1 METLLL
7 IGVLA
12 IIMEFIDSS
21 MGMMYGTIL
30 SPLLIGMGFRPEVIV
45 PSILIS
51 QAVGGVIGTV
61 MHHKYNSANFNGLT
75 KDTKIVLA
83 IVLPG
88 ILACL
93 IGAYIAVSIPG
104 WVLKLYIGLLVII
117 MGFFCIKTYSFKFS
131 WGKMYV
137 IGMIAAFNKA
147 LTGGGFG
154 PLTSTGKI
162 VGGVNPKLSIATTTY
177 AEVPIC
183 GLAFVF
189 WIIFNEG
196 IDYIYPLTMCI
207 GAAIGAFIGPWVTFK
222 MKTEKIRKLIGV
234 LAIISGIWCI
244 AKIFV

>member
-1 METLLL
+1 VCKKRWQKYIIVTLNKKEQIYMETLLL

-30 SPLLIGMGFRPEVIV
+30 SPLLIGMGFSPAVII

-51 QAVGGVIGTV
+51 QAVGGIVGTV
-61 MHHKYNSANFNGLT
+61 RHHNYNSANFNGLT

-88 ILACL
+88 VLACV

-104 WVLKLYIGLLVII
+104 WILKLYIGLLVII

-137 IGMIAAFNKA
+137 IGMIAALNKA
-147 LTGGGFG
+147 LT
-154 PLTSTGKI
+154 
-162 VGGVNPKLSIATTTY
+162 
-177 AEVPIC
+177 
-183 GLAFVF
+183 
-189 WIIFNEG
+189 IIFNGG
-196 IDYIYPLTMCI
+196 IDYVYPLTMCI

-222 MKTEKIRKLIGV
+222 IKTEKVRKLVGV

>member
-30 SPLLIGMGFRPEVIV
+30 SPLLIGMGFRPEVII

-61 MHHKYNSANFNGLT
+61 RHHNYNSANFNGLT

-88 ILACL
+88 VLACVL
-93 IGAYIAVSIPG
+93 GAYVAVSIPG
-104 WVLKLYIGLLVII
+104 WILKLYIGLLVII
-117 MGFFCIKTYSFKFS
+117 MGFFCVKTYSFKFS

-137 IGMIAAFNKA
+137 VGMIAAFNKA
-147 LTGGGFG
+147 ITGGGFG

-162 VGGVNPKLSIATTTY
+162 VGGVDPKISIATTTY

-189 WIIFNEG
+189 WIIFNGG
-196 IDYIYPLTMCI
+196 IDFTYPLTMCI